1 MKEAEKKKKKLSQ
14 AEIIAKKKRKIDV
27 EHRFL
32 QRNILAMRFAL
43 SNNCTVYPAVQ
54 KSGRLK
60 LFIQHHENFKE
71 VSSKTYSQYESSEQM
86 EMVADLDIAY
96 EGFYNKNKH
105 RGFGDY
111 HEVKNSKINNL

>member
-1 MKEAEKKKKKLSQ
+1 MKEVKKKRLSQ
-14 AEIIAKKKRKIDV
+14 EEILQKRKRKIDV

-54 KSGRLK
+54 KDGRLK

-71 VSSKTYSQYESSEQM
+71 VGPTTYSQYDSTEQM

-96 EGFYNKNKH
+96 ENFYIKNKH
-105 RGFGDY
+105 RGFGEY
-111 HEVKNSKINNL
+111 REVKNSKINNL